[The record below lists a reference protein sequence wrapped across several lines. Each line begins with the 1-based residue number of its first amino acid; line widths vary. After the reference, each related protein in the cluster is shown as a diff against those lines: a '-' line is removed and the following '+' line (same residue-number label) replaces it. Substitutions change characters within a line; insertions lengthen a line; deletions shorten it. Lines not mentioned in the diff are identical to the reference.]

1 MKIISKLMSLVICA
15 VLVLSSGTLAVEAA
29 TVKVSPPTKVTA
41 VTTADTAKLSWTK
54 VAKVSGYKLY
64 KKVNGKW
71 KAIKTTT
78 SNTYTV
84 RNLTASESYSFA
96 VKTYRKVSDK
106 TYYSSKY
113 TAVTAKTKP
122 MGKTPTPK
130 ATADKNSVTLKWS
143 EVPGATGYR
152 VYQYKNGEWVKIKS
166 VTSESYKVTSLKV
179 DTTYKFKIKPYAKTF
194 KGTVW
199 GKTSSAVSAKTID
212 KTKAVFAS
220 AVVGTDSVTLKW
232 NKVAG
237 ATGYRLYVL
246 KDGAWS
252 KVKTTSSL
260 SCKVTGLKSNTSYTF
275 MVRAYKK
282 SSGKTI
288 WYTKSDS
295 YTVVTNPSE
304 SDLKAYRL
312 EKYKPILDSSEL
324 YFVMRTNDPDL
335 GDTPVE
341 FARKNGNFYIKT
353 SMEGLTMRMYY
364 VDKTGETYMYVDELR
379 MYVVLSKEEAKDM
392 DINEL
397 IKALSIQN
405 VGKITVS
412 QEKFD
417 GKTVIAESY
426 TDTVTGHKMK
436 FYFYSDVLIGCE
448 TTYKDGSVDTIRVSG
463 ITTTVS
469 DKYFTRP
476 KGYINMS
483 GLM

>member
-1 MKIISKLMSLVICA
+1 
-15 VLVLSSGTLAVEAA
+15 
-29 TVKVSPPTKVTA
+29 
-41 VTTADTAKLSWTK
+41 
-54 VAKVSGYKLY
+54 
-64 KKVNGKW
+64 
-71 KAIKTTT
+71 
-78 SNTYTV
+78 
-84 RNLTASESYSFA
+84 
-96 VKTYRKVSDK
+96 
-106 TYYSSKY
+106 
-113 TAVTAKTKP
+113 
-122 MGKTPTPK
+122 
-130 ATADKNSVTLKWS
+130 
-143 EVPGATGYR
+143 
-152 VYQYKNGEWVKIKS
+152 
-166 VTSESYKVTSLKV
+166 
-179 DTTYKFKIKPYAKTF
+179 
-194 KGTVW
+194 
-199 GKTSSAVSAKTID
+199 
-212 KTKAVFAS
+212 
-220 AVVGTDSVTLKW
+220 
-232 NKVAG
+232 
-237 ATGYRLYVL
+237 
-246 KDGAWS
+246 
-252 KVKTTSSL
+252 
-260 SCKVTGLKSNTSYTF
+260 